1 MKLSSILM
9 PISLGVTACASSTPT
24 PELVQA
30 RDAYL
35 RATHTPE
42 TRLAPASLLN
52 AKQALDRAEAVHE
65 DSPQSEEER
74 TYAYI
79 AQRKAELAVLDG
91 TMQKDRNERVAA
103 EQRYDQLQ
111 DAQRVNAQSQ
121 LGTMSA
127 QLNSQRQ
134 LTNATAVELERER
147 ARTQR
152 ALQSLEKIGQ
162 LKEEARGTVLT
173 LSGQV
178 LFVTGKSELLPTA
191 RDQLGQVA
199 KALSEP
205 GQTQTITIEGHT
217 DSRGDEAMNMKLSQ
231 ERADAVKMYLISVG
245 VPAERITAVGK
256 GEGTPVAS
264 NDTPEGRANNRR
276 VEIVMS
282 NDQRP
287 QSSVVGAR

>member
-1 MKLSSILM
+1 M
-9 PISLGVTACASSTPT
+9 PT

-35 RATHTPE
+35 RAEHTPE
-42 TRLAPASLLN
+42 ARLAPASLLN
-52 AKQALDRAEAVHE
+52 AKQALDRAETVHE

-74 TYAYI
+74 VYAYI
-79 AQRKAELAVLDG
+79 AQRKAELAVIDG
-91 TMQKDRNERVAA
+91 TMQKERNERLAL

-111 DAQRVNAQSQ
+111 DSQRINAQAQ
-121 LGTMSA
+121 LGNMSA

-134 LTNATAVELERER
+134 MTNATAAELERER

-152 ALQSLEKIGQ
+152 ALASLEKIGQ

-178 LFVTGKSELLPTA
+178 LFVTGKSELLPSA
-191 RDQLGQVA
+191 RDQLTQVA
-199 KALSEP
+199 KALSDQ
-205 GQTQTITIEGHT
+205 GQTQAITIEGHT

-231 ERADAVKMYLISVG
+231 ERADAVKMYLVSAG
-245 VPAERITAVGK
+245 VPAERLTAVGK
-256 GEGTPVAS
+256 GESTPVAS
-264 NDTPEGRANNRR
+264 NDTAEGRANNRR

-282 NDQRP
+282 GGQP
-287 QSSVVGAR
+287 SQTLGAR